1 MKILHLDKNH
11 PLLIEQLTE
20 AGFENDENYY
30 APKDAIEQMIHQYD
44 GIILRSRF
52 KIDRAFLDA
61 ATNLKFIGRVGAG
74 LENIDCEYAEQKGIK
89 LIAAPEGN
97 KTAVA
102 EHALGMLLNLM
113 NKLSYVDKEVR
124 SGIWKREENRGIEI
138 EGKTVGIIG
147 YGNMGKA
154 FAQRLKGFNCKVLC
168 YDIKPNV
175 SDQNAQQ
182 VSLDYLQ
189 QHTDIL
195 SLHTPETTETNHYIN
210 NNFISGFAKSFWL
223 INTARGKAICTND
236 LVDALQSGKIKGAG
250 LDVLEYEKSS
260 FENMFTDNELP
271 DAFKYLIKADNVL
284 LSPHIAGWTIESK
297 EKLAQVIVN
306 KIIAIF
312 KKNNNLTVMENQDSQ
327 EQKKEQWHTGPNPSN
342 FNQQQ
347 NQYNNQQNNY
357 QNNNFHTPPHI
368 QEANSKKILTGIM
381 ALILGGL
388 GIHKFI
394 LGYTIEG
401 IIILVINLVIL
412 PILGFVTCGLG
423 WSLYFITPIIPL
435 IEGIIYLTKT
445 DQDFYNTYMVNKR
458 PWF

>member
-11 PLLIEQLTE
+11 PLLIEQLTA

-30 APKDAIEQMIHQYD
+30 APKDAIEQIIHQYD
-44 GIILRSRF
+44 GIVLRSRF
-52 KIDRAFLDA
+52 KIDKAFLDA

-124 SGIWKREENRGIEI
+124 NGVWKREENRGVEI

-154 FAQRLKGFNCKVLC
+154 FAQRLKGFNCKVIC
-168 YDIKPNV
+168 FDIKPNMG
-175 SDQNAQQ
+175 DANAQQ

-189 QHTDIL
+189 LHSDIL
-195 SLHTPETTETNHYIN
+195 SLHTPETADTHHYIN
-210 NNFISGFAKSFWL
+210 KNFINSFAKSFWL
-223 INTARGKAICTND
+223 INTARGKSVCTDD
-236 LVDALQSGKIKGAG
+236 LGDALKSGKIKGAG

-271 DAFKYLIKADNVL
+271 DAFRYLIAAENVL
-284 LSPHIAGWTIESK
+284 LSPHIAGWTLESK
-297 EKLAQVIVN
+297 EKLAQVIVD
-306 KIIAIF
+306 KIIANFTTDRKTSKIEYP
-312 KKNNNLTVMENQDSQ
+312 NSID
-327 EQKKEQWHTGPNPSN
+327 QKEEKWHTGPSN
-342 FNQQQ
+342 NNTSQSYNQYKNHQP
-347 NQYNNQQNNY
+347 NQYN
-357 QNNNFHTPPHI
+357 
-368 QEANSKKILTGIM
+368 QEAYNKKILAGVL
-381 ALILGGL
+381 AILL
-388 GIHKFI
+388 GHIGVHKFV
-394 LGYTIEG
+394 LGYTSEG
-401 IIILVINLVIL
+401 ILLLVLGLVGYLTMCIFIGYYML
-412 PILGFVTCGLG
+412 LVGFAIG
-423 WSLYFITPIIPL
+423 L

-445 DQDFYNTYMVNKR
+445 DNDFYDTYILNKK